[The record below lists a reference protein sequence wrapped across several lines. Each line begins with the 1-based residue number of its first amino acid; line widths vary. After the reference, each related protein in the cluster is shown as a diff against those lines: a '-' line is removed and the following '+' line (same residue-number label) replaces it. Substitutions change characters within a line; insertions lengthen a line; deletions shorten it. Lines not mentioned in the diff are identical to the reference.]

1 VWHFFLIPE
10 VGEVDS
16 FLGQDPPTSSSS
28 FVGLSHPLSSAN
40 TDSKAFTTVFSDLP
54 QPSGLQDS
62 FEEAYNLQAQ
72 SQLQPQSQPPQGYA
86 PQPFSVPHPQ
96 PISVAHPL
104 QPTSSPSYARS
115 SSPVLQIAPI
125 SSTASQA
132 LPPSPPRADQSSP
145 VQWSFQSPPHD
156 VVIGTTLLHNIPDP
170 VHSASD
176 TTGHQTAPLFQTST
190 SSSSSSLSQLQHGY
204 ELQSSSS
211 TSTVPLL
218 APSQYQQYQPLVKQ
232 EASVPL
238 SAPISFPPVATIAPS
253 GKFQYEDMHT
263 SFNLIV

>member
-28 FVGLSHPLSSAN
+28 IIGLSHPLSSAN
-40 TDSKAFTTVFSDLP
+40 TDSKPFTTLFSDLP
-54 QPSGLQDS
+54 QPSGLQES

-72 SQLQPQSQPPQGYA
+72 PQPQPPQGYA

-96 PISVAHPL
+96 PISVTHPL
-104 QPTSSPSYARS
+104 QLTSSSSYARS

-125 SSTASQA
+125 SSTASQV
-132 LPPSPPRADQSSP
+132 LPPSLPRADQSSP
-145 VQWSFQSPPHD
+145 IQWSLQSPPHD
-156 VVIGTTLLHNIPDP
+156 VIGTTLLHNIPDP
-170 VHSASD
+170 VHSSSD
-176 TTGHQTAPLFQTST
+176 TTGHQAAPLFQTSA
-190 SSSSSSLSQLQHGY
+190 SSTSSSLSQLQHGY

-232 EASVPL
+232 EGSIPL
-238 SAPISFPPVATIAPS
+238 SAPISFPPVSAVAPS
-253 GKFQYEDMHT
+253 GKF
-263 SFNLIV
+263 

>member
-1 VWHFFLIPE
+1 MCGTFFLVPE

-28 FVGLSHPLSSAN
+28 IVGLSHPLSSGN
-40 TDSKAFTTVFSDLP
+40 TDSKPFTTLFSDLP

-72 SQLQPQSQPPQGYA
+72 PQPQLQPPQVYA

-96 PISVAHPL
+96 PISVTHPL
-104 QPTSSPSYARS
+104 QPTSSPSYVRS

-132 LPPSPPRADQSSP
+132 LPPPPSPPRADQSSP

-176 TTGHQTAPLFQTST
+176 TIGRQAAPLFQTST
-190 SSSSSSLSQLQHGY
+190 SSPSSSLSQLQHGY
-204 ELQSSSS
+204 ELQSSSA

-218 APSQYQQYQPLVKQ
+218 ASSQYQQYQPLVKQ
-232 EASVPL
+232 EGSIPL
-238 SAPISFPPVATIAPS
+238 SAPTSFPPVATVAPS
-253 GKFQYEDMHT
+253 GKF
-263 SFNLIV
+263 